1 MPGHINNPNEYPQDT
16 LFALPPPDLNRNTT
30 VLGREHTSQV
40 AAVRAL
46 PRSGSQRRR
55 IYDLVKSTPGGLT
68 ADDVQRI
75 TQLPTNSV
83 NPRVHELAADGWLVD
98 SGERR
103 LTRYNSPAIVWV
115 AA

>member
-16 LFALPPPDLNRNTT
+16 LFALPRPELNRNTT

>member
-1 MPGHINNPNEYPQDT
+1 MPGHINIPNEYPQDT
-16 LFALPPPDLNRNTT
+16 LFALPRPDLNRNTT

>member
-16 LFALPPPDLNRNTT
+16 LFALPRPDLDRNTT